1 MFDDTGEMRSA
12 PIPWDPC
19 AIDWKEVEELRKQPG
34 IEKVYQSLR
43 LQQMAREMNLLGIR
57 HQHPKA
63 SDDEVQRIFAE
74 RMEMFWKLDGRDQ
87 RD

>member
-1 MFDDTGEMRSA
+1 MFDDAETMSGTR
-12 PIPWDPC
+12 IPWDPC
-19 AIDWKEVEELRKQPG
+19 AIDWKDIEELRKQPG

-57 HQHPKA
+57 DQHPGA
-63 SDDEVQRIFAE
+63 SDEEVQRIFAE
-74 RMEMFWKLDGRDQ
+74 RMEMFWKVDGRDK